1 MIRIVEV
8 GQVYK
13 LVDANPPA
21 FGKVKKSLEANYEI
35 NLCFIWKRRK

>member
-21 FGKVKKSLEANYEI
+21 FGKVKKI
-35 NLCFIWKRRK
+35 FGG

>member
-1 MIRIVEV
+1 MNRMVEV

-21 FGKVKKSLEANYEI
+21 FGKVKEI
-35 NLCFIWKRRK
+35 FGG